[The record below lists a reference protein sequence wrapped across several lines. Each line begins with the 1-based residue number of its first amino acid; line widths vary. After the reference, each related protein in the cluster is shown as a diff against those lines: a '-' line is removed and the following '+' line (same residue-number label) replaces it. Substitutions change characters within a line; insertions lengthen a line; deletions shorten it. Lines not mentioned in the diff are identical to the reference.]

1 MGADDV
7 ASDKGIKTL
16 VPANAESLVSIN
28 PDAIFVM
35 RDGLSSTGG
44 MKGLLARAG
53 VANTTAGRKQ
63 RVIAIPDGIS
73 LSFGPQTGEV
83 LTAVAKAL
91 YGVK

>member
-7 ASDKGIKTL
+7 ASDKGITTL

-28 PDAIFVM
+28 GCDL
-35 RDGLSSTGG
+35 RHEDGLASTGG

-63 RVIAIPDGIS
+63 RVISIPDGIS